1 MLKTKD
7 FLDIKSLNEKEI
19 FFILE
24 TAKNMKNKIDNSNL
38 RNEILKNK
46 TLTTLF
52 YENSTRTKMSFTLA
66 GDYLGMDIADL
77 DIQTSSV
84 NKGESLI
91 DTAVTLDMMGID
103 VLIIRHFMTGAAH
116 LIAKYTKAS
125 VINAGDGT
133 NEHPTQALLDLFTIL
148 EYKKDIQGLNISI
161 VGDIANSRVARSNIF
176 LLSKL
181 GANIN
186 LVAPS
191 TLIAQNIQD
200 FNKNIKI
207 FNNIKD
213 GIKNADV
220 VMGLRIQNERQKKLP
235 FPSINEY
242 KDLFSIKKE
251 MLNKE
256 ALIMHPGPV
265 NRGVEMEID
274 VIESKNAIINNQV
287 KNGVALRM
295 AIIKILLENR

>member
-1 MLKTKD
+1 M
-7 FLDIKSLNEKEI
+7 
-19 FFILE
+19 
-24 TAKNMKNKIDNSNL
+24 
-38 RNEILKNK
+38 
-46 TLTTLF
+46 
-52 YENSTRTKMSFTLA
+52 
-66 GDYLGMDIADL
+66 
-77 DIQTSSV
+77 
-84 NKGESLI
+84 
-91 DTAVTLDMMGID
+91 
-103 VLIIRHFMTGAAH
+103 
-116 LIAKYTKAS
+116 
-125 VINAGDGT
+125 
-133 NEHPTQALLDLFTIL
+133 
-148 EYKKDIQGLNISI
+148 
-161 VGDIANSRVARSNIF
+161 
-176 LLSKL
+176 LSKL

-186 LVAPS
+186 LFAPS

>member
-133 NEHPTQALLDLFTIL
+133 NEHPT
-148 EYKKDIQGLNISI
+148 
-161 VGDIANSRVARSNIF
+161 
-176 LLSKL
+176 
-181 GANIN
+181 
-186 LVAPS
+186 
-191 TLIAQNIQD
+191 
-200 FNKNIKI
+200 
-207 FNNIKD
+207 
-213 GIKNADV
+213 
-220 VMGLRIQNERQKKLP
+220 
-235 FPSINEY
+235 
-242 KDLFSIKKE
+242 
-251 MLNKE
+251 
-256 ALIMHPGPV
+256 
-265 NRGVEMEID
+265 
-274 VIESKNAIINNQV
+274 
-287 KNGVALRM
+287 
-295 AIIKILLENR
+295 